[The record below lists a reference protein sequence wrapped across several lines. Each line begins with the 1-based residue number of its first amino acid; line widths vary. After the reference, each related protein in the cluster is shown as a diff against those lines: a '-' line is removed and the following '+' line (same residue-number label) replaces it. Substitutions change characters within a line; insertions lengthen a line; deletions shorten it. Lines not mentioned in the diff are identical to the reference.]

1 MDSKEIKRQNQ
12 NLKELIFTLAD
23 EEEWKESWRLT
34 EACIEKIEKD
44 LRFRQIHTVYLVGH
58 GTSLA
63 SARTAEVWLGHIAK
77 VHAHTM
83 PAYHFLQRID
93 DYLLD
98 PAHTLVLGYSTGG
111 NTESVIGS
119 VQEAGK
125 RGALTIGLAGEKES
139 ELAAAGTYRII
150 SSVDKDNAAIPGKEF
165 GGGYSIS
172 HIYAMLASFQ
182 LSLAL
187 GRARGTLDTE
197 GSEKWKTKLGEVIQ
211 IFSDNMEK
219 LFEKMVAVSHE
230 LAGTGARDFVVI
242 GAGPNV
248 GTVAEGALKICEYC
262 WDFGAAE
269 DLEDLHHGRFRELD
283 NRHIIFIIAPEKKDY
298 YKSMDI
304 LVGAQYSKSPTVVFT
319 AYPTEAMEKLSS
331 IVVPMPEME
340 EYLTPFYY
348 ILPLWFYGFVRADM
362 DGALVGEK
370 RYGLFARDINFRK
383 HYNELGDPI

>member
-1 MDSKEIKRQNQ
+1 MDSKEIRRQNQ

-23 EEEWKESWRLT
+23 GKEWKESWDLT
-34 EACIEKIEKD
+34 AACIEKIEKD
-44 LRFRQIHTVYLVGH
+44 LRFAQIHTVYLVGH

-119 VQEAGK
+119 VTEAGK

-139 ELAAAGTYRII
+139 DLAAAGTYRII
-150 SSVDKDNAAIPGKEF
+150 SSVDKDDAAVPGKEF

-172 HIYAMLASFQ
+172 HIYALLASFQ
-182 LSLAL
+182 LVLAL
-187 GRARGTLDTE
+187 GQAKGSLDAA
-197 GSEKWKTKLGEVIQ
+197 GAEKWKMKLAEVIQ
-211 IFSDNMEK
+211 IFAGDMG
-219 LFEKMVAVSHE
+219 KMFDRMMTVSHK
-230 LAGTGARDFVVI
+230 LADTGARNFVVI

-283 NRHIIFIIAPEKKDY
+283 NGHIIFIVAPEEKDY
-298 YKSMDI
+298 FKSMDI
-304 LVGAQYSKSPTVVFT
+304 LVGAQHSKSPTVVFT
-319 AYPTEAMEKLSS
+319 AHPTAAMEKLST
-331 IVVPMPEME
+331 VVVTMPEME
-340 EYLTPFYY
+340 EYLTPFFY
-348 ILPLWFYGFVRADM
+348 ILPLWFYGFARADM

-370 RYGLFARDINFRK
+370 RYGLYARDINFRK
-383 HYNELGDPI
+383 HYNEYGDPI